1 MLELFYHFRTI
12 MERADV
18 LKDVTQSQRLPK
30 EFMVERAGTDI
41 LESIL
46 NSLNE
51 NPKKRPSAHQLL

>member
-1 MLELFYHFRTI
+1 

-18 LKDVTQSQRLPK
+18 LKEVTQSQRLPK